1 MKKKVLIC
9 SIIIIL
15 LLILSLH
22 YWEYPIDNN
31 YGCIQYKIGEEDYKK
46 VEVKISGTINKSL
59 IKDDIAKL
67 KFKFNDKEF
76 PNTLI
81 HPYIFPINY
90 SGWVET
96 DGKIRFNPT
105 DSMKQTINNYGNEK
119 YYIINLEYQYFDINR
134 QKSDSEMLG
143 MLIISKDFKSI
154 IVAILNDDSCGFSQ
168 GQEIIVS
175 KSNIDEATLLVED
188 VLKYFKD

>member
-1 MKKKVLIC
+1 MKKKVLIS

-22 YWEYPIDNN
+22 YWKYPIDNN
-31 YGCIQYKIGEEDYKK
+31 YSCIQYKIGEEDYKK

-59 IKDDIAKL
+59 IRDDIAKL

-96 DGKIRFNPT
+96 NGKIRFNPT
-105 DSMKQTINNYGNEK
+105 DSIEQTINNYGNEK
-119 YYIINLEYQYFDINR
+119 YYIIDLEYSYYDK
-134 QKSDSEMLG
+134 QKTDSEMLG
-143 MLIISKDFKSI
+143 ILIISKDFKSI
-154 IVAILNDDSCGFSQ
+154 IVAMLNDHSCGLSQ

-175 KSNIDEATLLVED
+175 KSNIDEATILVED
-188 VLKYFKD
+188 VLKHFKD